1 MPHPWP
7 VWVAFLFYFALY
19 LLNARTLSLALS
31 LNLSLLRLLAWRR
44 AARKNET
51 CSRDEIS
58 CCNSHSSPSPPPP
71 LLLPPTLPKLWHFGP
86 IFGLAPSLTAASW
99 SVASFCGCSLLNEID
114 LCLGCPGLVQ
124 LKPDELQNWPSGV
137 YTSTDIKYTQCA
149 SHSHRILRIRSVQAI
164 ALAAFKLQLMLG
176 YLVSRLLSI

>member
-1 MPHPWP
+1 MRAHS
-7 VWVAFLFYFALY
+7 
-19 LLNARTLSLALS
+19 LSLSLS
-31 LNLSLLRLLAWRR
+31 FSLS
-44 AARKNET
+44 
-51 CSRDEIS
+51 SD
-58 CCNSHSSPSPPPP
+58 SSPGAGLLVKTKLAVGTKLVVAIPTAVPLLPRPP
-71 LLLPPTLPKLWHFGP
+71 LLLPPTQPKLWHFGP

-176 YLVSRLLSI
+176 YLASRL